1 MTIGICFSGCL
12 VSGAPTLHP
21 VPVSLVEESL
31 VRLSEPREMGESG
44 SLFATMSITSC
55 ERAMSTCLGLRLL
68 KPGSYAPPKRGNF
81 GSHAGEGSIS
91 FSKGSKFCWKTWTF
105 GVEDFTDRVLPAAV

>member
-12 VSGAPTLHP
+12 VSGAPTLLP

-55 ERAMSTCLGLRLL
+55 EMAMGTCLGLRLL

-81 GSHAGEGSIS
+81 GGHAGEGSIS